1 MTPEDIMPE
10 NVLSE
15 VPTQPKLGFIMFAVL
30 GLLGALTPMA
40 INMYLSAMPD
50 IASDLASTAS
60 DVQLTLTVYLAGFA
74 IGQML
79 YGPLADSF
87 GRRPVLLTGVFVFAI
102 AAALSAV
109 ATEIESLMYIRFIQ
123 GVAGAAAQVIILAII
138 RDMFER
144 EDFAHVMSFVTL
156 VITVAPLT
164 SPSIGGYLAMWFGW
178 RSIFWTLALLAT
190 VAIVLTLW
198 RIPET
203 LSTDN
208 RQALHL
214 GRTVRNYIDLF
225 KNPFAMGL
233 IWSGAFS
240 FAGMFAFLT
249 AGAFVYID
257 IFGVK
262 PEQFGYLVGLNIIA
276 MFIITTI
283 NGRLVKK
290 MGTHTMLKLGLWTQL
305 TAGIGLVLV
314 WVLNLGLWSTV
325 IFVALFIGTL
335 SAINSNTMAILLS
348 GYPSMAG
355 TATSLAGTMRFGTG
369 ALVGAVVALLPN
381 NEICPM
387 IFSMAACG
395 TLSIGFYWAL
405 GRKT

>member
-1 MTPEDIMPE
+1 MTE

-15 VPTQPKLGFIMFAVL
+15 VPAQPKLGFIMFAVL

-50 IASDLASTAS
+50 IASDLGSTAS

-87 GRRPVLLTGVFVFAI
+87 GRRPVLLTGVLFFAI

-144 EDFAHVMSFVTL
+144 EDFARVMSFVTL

-164 SPSIGGYLAMWFGW
+164 SPSIGGYLAIWFGW
-178 RSIFWTLALLAT
+178 RSIFWTLAILAT
-190 VAIVLTLW
+190 VGIVLTLW

-208 RQALHL
+208 RQPLHV

-225 KNPFAMGL
+225 KNPSAMGL

-290 MGTHTMLKLGLWTQL
+290 LGTHTMLKLGLWTQL

-314 WVLNLGLWSTV
+314 WALNLGLWSTV

-381 NEICPM
+381 NEIWPM

-395 TLSIGFYWAL
+395 TLSIGFYWVL
-405 GRKT
+405 GRKA

>member
-1 MTPEDIMPE
+1 MTE

-15 VPTQPKLGFIMFAVL
+15 VPAQPKLGFVMFAVL

-40 INMYLSAMPD
+40 INIYLSAMPD
-50 IASDLASTAS
+50 IASDLGSTAS

-74 IGQML
+74 IGQVL

-87 GRRPVLLTGVFVFAI
+87 GRRPVLLTGVFFFAI

-144 EDFAHVMSFVTL
+144 EDFARVMSFVTL

-190 VAIVLTLW
+190 AGIVLTLW

-208 RQALHL
+208 RQSLHV

-225 KNPFAMGL
+225 KNPSAMGL

-257 IFGVK
+257 IFGVR

-290 MGTHTMLKLGLWTQL
+290 LGTHTMLKLGLWTQL
-305 TAGIGLVLV
+305 IAGIGLVLV
-314 WVLNLGLWSTV
+314 WAFNLGLWSTV

-381 NEICPM
+381 NEIWPM

-395 TLSIGFYWAL
+395 TLSIGFYWVL
-405 GRKT
+405 GRKA